1 MKNKAAGEGGLIKT
15 ILLIVI
21 AILVVSYFGINI
33 RALVTSPTTQD
44 NVSYVTT
51 SAVSLWNNYLK
62 GPVTYLWN
70 EVFLSLIWNTAMNN
84 LRNGSLGQPS
94 MTSSSTPGLSMPPLV
109 Q

>member
-1 MKNKAAGEGGLIKT
+1 MAREGGLIKT

-21 AILVVSYFGINI
+21 AILVVSYFGINL

-44 NVSYVTT
+44 NVTYVTT
-51 SAVSLWNNYLK
+51 AAINLWNNYLK

-84 LRNGSLGQPS
+84 LKNGSLGQPS
-94 MTSSSTPGLSMPPLV
+94 MTASSTPGLSMPSAV